1 MNNDSNRQIII
12 TGHQTSPTQR
22 LPLPPK
28 PHASICYDEYDFLGF
43 SDYFKEIKNLFKRD
57 DKNV

>member
-12 TGHQTSPTQR
+12 TGHPTSPTQR

-28 PHASICYDEYDFLGF
+28 PHASYCDDEYSFLGF